1 MQSSSIMG
9 RGVKRL
15 AAALA
20 LACAGGTHAA
30 DAPKPSP
37 SIVQAPHYGDS
48 LFYFYQDRY
57 FSSITSI
64 MVSQHFER
72 MSPHDDDAE
81 ILRGG
86 LMLSFGLHREAGEIF
101 ARLIDK
107 GVKPAVRDRA
117 WFYLAKIRYQRG
129 FNSEAED
136 AINRIE
142 GKLPGELEVDRVLL
156 KSNLLM
162 ARGDYAGAVEA
173 LNAMASAKEASRYV
187 RFNMGVALVKSGDAA
202 RGTPMLDTLGKA
214 PAENEEIRSLRDKA
228 NVALGFTALQEN
240 RPQDA
245 RTYLERVRLNGMQSN
260 KALLGFGWAAAA
272 LKKPE
277 AALVPWL
284 ELVKRDISDSAVL
297 EARIAVPYAY
307 AQLGAYG
314 QSLDEYNNAIAAFEQ
329 EDKSLDESI
338 AAIRTG
344 KLIDGLME
352 TNPGTEMGWFWK
364 IERLPDMPHAGHLT
378 QVLAQHEFQE
388 AFKNYRDL
396 RFLATNLEGWRDN
409 LGVYSDMLTN
419 RRNAYAERLP
429 KVLDRAKDLSVDA
442 LQKRRD
448 TLADELKDA
457 ESKQDGV
464 AFADEKEREL
474 AQRLEDVEAA
484 LRQMGGDPELQAA
497 RERARLAKG
506 ALVWRLSS
514 EYPTRVWT
522 AQKGMRD
529 TDSGLEEARRREAA
543 LAQAQKDEPAR
554 HEAFAKRIAE
564 LAQRIDALIPR
575 VAELTKEQQQV
586 VQEIAVTELSRQKER
601 LVQYAT
607 QAQFAVAQ
615 LVDRA
620 NQQGAGNASKP

>member
-1 MQSSSIMG
+1 M
-9 RGVKRL
+9 KRL
-15 AAALA
+15 AKVSMVALA

-30 DAPKPSP
+30 DAPPAP
-37 SIVQAPHYGDS
+37 PNIVQAPHYGDG

-107 GVKPAVRDRA
+107 GVKPSVRDRA

-129 FNSEAED
+129 FNAEAEE
-136 AINRIE
+136 AVNRIE

-173 LNAMASAKEASRYV
+173 LNAMAAAKEPSRYV
-187 RFNMGVALVKSGDAA
+187 RFNMGVALVKSGDAP
-202 RGTPMLDTLGKA
+202 RGTTMLDELGKA

-240 RPQDA
+240 RPEDA

-260 KALLGFGWAAAA
+260 KALLGFGWAAAT

-314 QSLDEYNNAIAAFEQ
+314 QSLDEYNNAITAFAQ

-338 AAIRTG
+338 GAIRAG
-344 KLIDGLME
+344 KLINGLME
-352 TNPGTEMGWFWK
+352 TNPGVEMGWFWK
-364 IERLPDMPHAGHLT
+364 IDRLPDMPHAGHLT

-409 LGVYSDMLTN
+409 LGVFNDMLTN
-419 RRNAYAERLP
+419 RRNAYKERLP
-429 KVLDRAKDLSVDA
+429 KVLESAKDIGIDA
-442 LQKRRD
+442 LHKRRD
-448 TLADELKDA
+448 ALAEELKDA

-464 AFADEKEREL
+464 AFADEKERDLME
-474 AQRLEDVEAA
+474 RLDRVEAA
-484 LRQMGGDPELQAA
+484 LKQMGTEPEFESA

-506 ALVWRLSS
+506 ALVWRLSQ
-514 EYPTRVWT
+514 EYPGRVWS

-529 TDSGLEEARRREAA
+529 TNAGLEEARRRDAA
-543 LAQAQKDEPAR
+543 LQQAQKDEPAR

-575 VAELTKEQQQV
+575 VAALTKEQQQV
-586 VQEIAVTELSRQKER
+586 VQEIAVTELTHQKER
-601 LVQYAT
+601 LTAYVT

-615 LVDRA
+615 LVDKA
-620 NQQGAGNASKP
+620 NQQGADNASKP